1 MSEFDEPPETM
12 SAVQR
17 LVIASL
23 HLRRA
28 VMRRTGLTVTEF
40 EALEFMVETPSA
52 PSELARLL
60 DVSTAAA
67 TGVVDRLERRG
78 HVERRPHPQD
88 RRRTEVHI
96 TDSGRDEMAVHLRPM
111 LLALRALDEGLTE
124 AERQVVLRFL
134 SGAAAAFDEVGHGAA
149 APR

>member
-1 MSEFDEPPETM
+1 MASEFDDPPETM
-12 SAVQR
+12 TAVQH

-28 VMRRTGLTVTEF
+28 VMRRTGLTATEF
-40 EALEFMVETPSA
+40 DALEHLVETPSA

-60 DVSTAAA
+60 DVTTAAS

-78 HVERRPHPQD
+78 HIERRPHPQD

-96 TDSGRDEMAVHLRPM
+96 TGSGREEMTTHLRPM
-111 LLALRALDEGLTE
+111 LLALQALDDGMTE
-124 AERQVVLRFL
+124 
-134 SGAAAAFDEVGHGAA
+134 
-149 APR
+149 P